1 MRSTSLGPRSSLAT
15 VDPAVA
21 DYLRAVALGIIQ
33 ALTEFL
39 PISSSGHLILAPHLL
54 GDSVSSLT
62 FDVGLHIGT
71 LVAVIGYF
79 WRDWAAMAGAG
90 LRDVASE
97 GLAIRRWSPRA
108 RLGLWLVL
116 GTIPAVV
123 AGLLFGD
130 WIDANVRDPW
140 VVGVMLIL
148 FGVVI
153 GVADRWGA
161 SVGRLLDMTPGRS
174 LIIGIAQTLAL
185 VPGVSRSG
193 ATIAAARGLGFERD
207 SAARFSFLLSAPV
220 ILGAGILQMAHA
232 LSGDEVIKW
241 GPMLVGALTAAVVGT
256 LVIRG
261 FLGFLRLRT
270 LAVFVWYRIALGIV
284 VLAAVRAGVL

>member
-1 MRSTSLGPRSSLAT
+1 M
-15 VDPAVA
+15 DPEVA

-39 PISSSGHLILAPHLL
+39 PISSSGHLILAPYVL

-62 FDVGLHIGT
+62 FDVGLHLGT
-71 LVAVIGYF
+71 LVAVVGYF
-79 WRDWAAMAGAG
+79 WRDWAGMAAAG
-90 LRDVASE
+90 LRDLASE
-97 GLAIRRWSPRA
+97 GFAIRRWSPRA
-108 RLGLWLVL
+108 RLGLWLAL

-140 VVGVMLIL
+140 VVGVMLIV
-148 FGVVI
+148 FGVII
-153 GVADRWGA
+153 GVTDRWGG
-161 SVGRLLDMTPGRS
+161 SVGRLLDMTPGRA
-174 LIIGIAQTLAL
+174 LFIGVAQTIAL
-185 VPGVSRSG
+185 IPGVSRSG
-193 ATIAAARGLGFERD
+193 ATISAARGLGFERD

-232 LSGDEVIKW
+232 LSGDEVIRW
-241 GPMLVGALTAAVVGT
+241 GPMLAGAVTAAAVGA

-261 FLGFLRLRT
+261 FLGFLRSRT
-270 LAVFVWYRIALGIV
+270 LAVFVWYRIALGIG
-284 VLAAVRAGVL
+284 VLVAVWAGVL